1 MKIAG
6 WFGIIL
12 GILMFA
18 QWGFFLAAGQV
29 PELRTAP
36 LEIAF
41 HLAAEGLTA
50 TGLLVSGIALLKGK
64 SWGVTVYFLSVG
76 MMIYSAIVSPGY
88 FAQQSQ
94 WGLAA
99 MFGVLLVGAA
109 LSIASL
115 VRDRKASGEFDGGRK
130 DYFSG

>member
-6 WFGIIL
+6 WFGVIV

-64 SWGVTVYFLSVG
+64 SWGVKVYLLSVG
-76 MMIYSAIVSPGY
+76 MMVYSAIVSPGY
-88 FAQQSQ
+88 FAQQNQ
-94 WGLAA
+94 WGLVA
-99 MFGVLLVGAA
+99 MFGVLLAVAL

-115 VRDRKASGEFDGGRK
+115 VRDRRASDEFDGGRK
-130 DYFSG
+130 DYYAG

>member
-6 WFGIIL
+6 WFGVIL

-18 QWGFFLAAGQV
+18 QWGFFLATGQV

-36 LEIAF
+36 LQIAF

-50 TGLLVSGIALLKGK
+50 IGLLVSGIALLKGK
-64 SWGVTVYFLSVG
+64 SWGVTIYLLSIG

-94 WGLAA
+94 WGLVA
-99 MFGVLLVGAA
+99 MFGVLLAVAL

-115 VRDRKASGEFDGGRK
+115 VRDRRAYDEINGARK
-130 DYFSG
+130 GTSSS